1 MEAPERSDDR
11 AKEVSES
18 RMSAKAAICGTNNE
32 LTIMNNVDRV
42 RYEREESESSTRA
55 EGTTCEKNDEW
66 TRMNNVDIEKYEREI
81 NDKAIR
87 VVNQESEGQTEQV
100 IGHCGLKPCP
110 DH

>member
-1 MEAPERSDDR
+1 MNESVGEVMTQTKIDVSNGVMNDDDR
-11 AKEVSES
+11 AREVSENI
-18 RMSAKAAICGTNNE
+18 MSAEVE
-32 LTIMNNVDRV
+32 L
-42 RYEREESESSTRA
+42 
-55 EGTTCEKNDEW
+55 CEINDEW